1 MQKDVTKA
9 PEFLQ
14 LSAGQYVGVEAAIHA
29 IQDICWCWNGCSSL
43 DWCWECIRLHK
54 SQGNVT

>member
-14 LSAGQYVGVEAAIHA
+14 LSAGQDVGVEAAIHA
-29 IQDICWCWNGCSSL
+29 IQDIC
-43 DWCWECIRLHK
+43 
-54 SQGNVT
+54 